1 MEDIILK
8 LLGSLGIFG
17 TFIIIIIYSLD
28 KFPNILSNF
37 NNLADKNLKSLSD
50 LTQGNYLDSETST
63 LISNTLTEIHL
74 QRLFKKPITLY
85 EIQKIN
91 YLQSKLNKK
100 TSTISIVAV
109 LEHLNL
115 ESIDNPENLT
125 DFNISEL
132 EKMAH
137 KLGEYLAKAYFIP
150 LLGLMILALVTPYTG
165 FNKETYNLLNSWTFF
180 SLYNIACLFLAYPF
194 IIRFLKFRRLYKS
207 RAKAFYIKK
216 LLIRETNP

>member
-91 YLQSKLNKK
+91 YLQSKLN
-100 TSTISIVAV
+100 
-109 LEHLNL
+109 N
-115 ESIDNPENLT
+115 
-125 DFNISEL
+125 
-132 EKMAH
+132 
-137 KLGEYLAKAYFIP
+137 
-150 LLGLMILALVTPYTG
+150 
-165 FNKETYNLLNSWTFF
+165 
-180 SLYNIACLFLAYPF
+180 
-194 IIRFLKFRRLYKS
+194 
-207 RAKAFYIKK
+207 
-216 LLIRETNP
+216 